1 VTARPA
7 DPRLDLP
14 RRWAERAT
22 AFLWSPA
29 LERHGRAVALAVRLV
44 RLTWAVLRDLFAGHL
59 GLRATGLVYVTILSI
74 VPVIAISFAVLKAFG
89 VHRELE
95 PVLATWLTP
104 LGADGAR
111 IAGTVV
117 AFVERVQG
125 NVLAG
130 VGLVLLL
137 ATTLSMAERV
147 EASFNFV
154 WRVDRPRNLARR
166 LSDYLAVL
174 LVGPVVMVVALA
186 LSATL
191 ASTAWLQ
198 ALAQA
203 PALAWVTGL
212 WGRLAPY
219 LLVCAAF
226 AFVYWFLPNT
236 RVRVAAAATGGLVGG
251 VLWAATGALFARF
264 VVTSTQTLSIYA
276 TFAIAI
282 SALIWLHLCWLILL
296 IGAQVAFYV
305 QHPDYL
311 RLGYRAHEP
320 SSRDLEAL
328 ALATMLHVGGAF
340 THGTRRPGPGQIA
353 EELGLPGI
361 VLSPVLARL
370 ESAGLLTRSEHDE
383 LLPNRDPARIT
394 LREILA
400 AVREPR
406 QPDEVLAVGWPLAVR
421 QVQGRV
427 AAAIDGTLG
436 DETLADLVEAGRR
449 PGNC

>member
-1 VTARPA
+1 MA
-7 DPRLDLP
+7 DPSADVGTGHGAGWLARTLAL
-14 RRWAERAT
+14 
-22 AFLWSPA
+22 LWSPV
-29 LERHGRAVALAVRLV
+29 LEARGAAVALAVRIV
-44 RLTWAVLRDLFAGHL
+44 RIVYAVLRDLWAGHL
-59 GLRATGLVYVTILSI
+59 TLRATGLVYVTILSI
-74 VPVIAISFAVLKAFG
+74 VPLIAISFSVLKAFG
-89 VHRELE
+89 AQRQLE
-95 PVLATWLTP
+95 PLLRTWLAP
-104 LGADGAR
+104 LGAGGDR
-111 IAGTVV
+111 ITSIVV
-117 AFVERVQG
+117 GFVENAQG

-130 VGLVLLL
+130 VGIALLFV
-137 ATTLSMAERV
+137 TTVSMAERV
-147 EASFNFV
+147 ESSFNFV

-174 LVGPVVMVVALA
+174 LGGPVVMVTALG
-186 LSATL
+186 LL
-191 ASTAWLQ
+191 AMLENVRWLRAMGELPPVAWLAGIWVQ
-198 ALAQA
+198 A
-203 PALAWVTGL
+203 
-212 WGRLAPY
+212 APY

-236 RVRVAAAATGGLVGG
+236 RVRFVAAATGGLVGG

-282 SALIWLHLCWLILL
+282 TALIWLHLCWLILL

-340 THGTRRPGPGQIA
+340 THGTLRSSPAQLA
-353 EELGLPGI
+353 ETLGLPGI

-406 QPDEVLAVGWPLAVR
+406 QPDEVLAVGWPSAVR

-449 PGNC
+449 PGGC

>member
-1 VTARPA
+1 V
-7 DPRLDLP
+7 
-14 RRWAERAT
+14 
-22 AFLWSPA
+22 
-29 LERHGRAVALAVRLV
+29 G
-44 RLTWAVLRDLFAGHL
+44 
-59 GLRATGLVYVTILSI
+59 
-74 VPVIAISFAVLKAFG
+74 
-89 VHRELE
+89 
-95 PVLATWLTP
+95 
-104 LGADGAR
+104 
-111 IAGTVV
+111 
-117 AFVERVQG
+117 FVENAQG

-130 VGLVLLL
+130 VGIALLFV
-137 ATTLSMAERV
+137 TTVSMAERV
-147 EASFNFV
+147 ESSFNFV

-174 LVGPVVMVVALA
+174 LGGPVVMVTALG
-186 LSATL
+186 LL
-191 ASTAWLQ
+191 AMLENVRWLRAMGELPPVAWLAGIWVQ
-198 ALAQA
+198 A
-203 PALAWVTGL
+203 
-212 WGRLAPY
+212 APY

-296 IGAQVAFYV
+296 LGAQVAFYV

-406 QPDEVLAVGWPLAVR
+406 QPDEVLAVGWPSAVR

>member
-1 VTARPA
+1 MA
-7 DPRLDLP
+7 DPSADVEAGHGAGWLGRTLAL
-14 RRWAERAT
+14 
-22 AFLWSPA
+22 LWSPV
-29 LERHGRAVALAVRLV
+29 LEARGAAVGLAVRIV
-44 RLTWAVLRDLFAGHL
+44 RILYAVLRDLWAGHL
-59 GLRATGLVYVTILSI
+59 SLRATGLVYVTILSI
-74 VPVIAISFAVLKAFG
+74 VPLIAISFSVLKAFG
-89 VHRELE
+89 AQRQLE
-95 PVLATWLTP
+95 PLLRTWLAP
-104 LGADGAR
+104 LGAGGER
-111 IAGTVV
+111 ITNLVV
-117 AFVERVQG
+117 GFVENAQG

-130 VGLVLLL
+130 VGIALLFV
-137 ATTLSMAERV
+137 TTVSMAERV
-147 EASFNFV
+147 ESSFNFV

-174 LVGPVVMVVALA
+174 LGGPVVMVTTLGLLA
-186 LSATL
+186 MLENVRWLRAMGEL
-191 ASTAWLQ
+191 PPVAWLAGIWVQ
-198 ALAQA
+198 A
-203 PALAWVTGL
+203 
-212 WGRLAPY
+212 APY

-251 VLWAATGALFARF
+251 MLWAATGALFARF

-340 THGTRRPGPGQIA
+340 THGTLRPGPGQIA

-406 QPDEVLAVGWPLAVR
+406 QPDEVLAVGWPFAVR

>member
-1 VTARPA
+1 MA
-7 DPRLDLP
+7 L
-14 RRWAERAT
+14 
-22 AFLWSPA
+22 LWSPVDEA
-29 LERHGRAVALAVRLV
+29 RGAAVALAVRIV
-44 RLTWAVLRDLFAGHL
+44 RITYAVLRDLWAGHL
-59 GLRATGLVYVTILSI
+59 SLRATGLVYVTILSI
-74 VPVIAISFAVLKAFG
+74 VPVIAISFSVLKAFG
-89 VHRELE
+89 AQRQLE
-95 PVLATWLTP
+95 PLLRTWLAP
-104 LGADGAR
+104 LGTGGDR
-111 IAGTVV
+111 ITNLVV
-117 AFVERVQG
+117 GFVENAQG

-130 VGLVLLL
+130 VGIALLFV
-137 ATTLSMAERV
+137 TTVSMAERV
-147 EASFNFV
+147 ESSFNFV
-154 WRVDRPRNLARR
+154 WRVDRPRNIARR

-174 LVGPVVMVVALA
+174 LGGPVVMVTALGLIA
-186 LSATL
+186 MLENVRWLRAMGEL
-191 ASTAWLQ
+191 PPMAWLAGIWVQ
-198 ALAQA
+198 A
-203 PALAWVTGL
+203 V
-212 WGRLAPY
+212 PY

-236 RVRVAAAATGGLVGG
+236 GVRVMAAATGGLVGG

-276 TFAIAI
+276 TFAVAI
-282 SALIWLHLCWLILL
+282 TALIWLHLCWLILL

-320 SSRDLEAL
+320 SSRDLEGL
-328 ALATMLHVGGAF
+328 ALATMLRVGSAF
-340 THGTRRPGPGQIA
+340 THGTLRPGPGQLA

-406 QPDEVLAVGWPLAVR
+406 QTDEVLAVGWPAAVR

-427 AAAIDGTLG
+427 ATAIDSTLG
-436 DETLADLVEAGRR
+436 NETLAELVESSHH
-449 PGNC
+449 PGAC

>member
-1 VTARPA
+1 MA
-7 DPRLDLP
+7 DPSADVGTGHGAGWLARTLAL
-14 RRWAERAT
+14 
-22 AFLWSPA
+22 LWSPV
-29 LERHGRAVALAVRLV
+29 LEARGAAVALAVRIV
-44 RLTWAVLRDLFAGHL
+44 RIVYAVLRDLWAGHL
-59 GLRATGLVYVTILSI
+59 TLRATGLVYVTILSI
-74 VPVIAISFAVLKAFG
+74 VPLIAISFSVLKAFG
-89 VHRELE
+89 AQRQLE
-95 PVLATWLTP
+95 PLLRTWLAP
-104 LGADGAR
+104 LGAGGDR
-111 IAGTVV
+111 ITSIVV
-117 AFVERVQG
+117 GFVENAQG

-130 VGLVLLL
+130 VGIALLFV
-137 ATTLSMAERV
+137 TTVSMAERV
-147 EASFNFV
+147 ESSFNFV

-174 LVGPVVMVVALA
+174 LGGPVVMVTALG
-186 LSATL
+186 LL
-191 ASTAWLQ
+191 AMLENLRWLRAMGDLPQVAWLAGIWGQ
-198 ALAQA
+198 A
-203 PALAWVTGL
+203 V
-212 WGRLAPY
+212 PY

-236 RVRVAAAATGGLVGG
+236 RVRVTAAATGGLVGG

-282 SALIWLHLCWLILL
+282 TALIWLHLCWLILL

-340 THGTRRPGPGQIA
+340 THGTLRSSPAQLA
-353 EELGLPGI
+353 ETLGLPGI

-406 QPDEVLAVGWPLAVR
+406 QPDEVLAVGWPSAVR

-449 PGNC
+449 PGGC